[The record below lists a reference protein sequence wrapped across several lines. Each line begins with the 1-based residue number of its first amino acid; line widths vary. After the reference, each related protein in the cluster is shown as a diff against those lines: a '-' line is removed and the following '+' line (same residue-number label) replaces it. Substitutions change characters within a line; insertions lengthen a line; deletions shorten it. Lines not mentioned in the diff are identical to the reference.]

1 MKKVVLQIVLIIILQ
16 ESDLIRII
24 LLPTEKL
31 LNFHNVIILNKSVV
45 NKSENNYYF
54 NIFLGKF
61 HVNINPVHSILK

>member
-45 NKSENNYYF
+45 NKNENNYYF
-54 NIFLGKF
+54 NIFLGKVSCK
-61 HVNINPVHSILK
+61 HKSSTQYS